1 MHALPPR
8 KFVPMTHSDFSDRA
22 KTYAQLKHSI
32 VGLICDRDP
41 IANQANFSAAIFA
54 ATGWHWVGFYRVE
67 GDELVLGPFQG
78 PVACTRL
85 HRDQGVCSAAWR
97 TAKSVL
103 VPDVETFPGH
113 IACSAMS
120 RSEIAIPLVDA
131 RGRVQ
136 AVFDIDSVEIDDFS
150 AEDARELEALLNEVC
165 DALLPSHS

>member
-8 KFVPMTHSDFSDRA
+8 KFVPMTHSDIGSRA

-32 VGLICDRDP
+32 VELICDPDP
-41 IANQANFSAAIFA
+41 IANQANFAASIFA
-54 ATGWHWVGFYRVE
+54 ATGWHWVGFNRVE

-85 HRDQGVCSAAWR
+85 RRDQGVCSAAWR
-97 TAKSVL
+97 SAKTVL
-103 VPDVETFPGH
+103 VPDVGAFPGH

-120 RSEIAIPLVDA
+120 RSEIATPLFDA

-136 AVFDIDSVEIDDFS
+136 AVLDLDSIEIDDFS
-150 AEDARELEALLNEVC
+150 AEDARELEALLNEDC

>member
-22 KTYAQLKHSI
+22 GTYAQLKHSI
-32 VGLICDRDP
+32 VELICDPDL
-41 IANQANFSAAIFA
+41 ISNQANFSAAISA
-54 ATGWHWVGFYRVE
+54 ATGWHWVGFYRVV

-85 HRDQGVCSAAWR
+85 RREQGVCSAAWR
-97 TAKSVL
+97 TAKTVL
-103 VPDVETFPGH
+103 
-113 IACSAMS
+113 
-120 RSEIAIPLVDA
+120 
-131 RGRVQ
+131 
-136 AVFDIDSVEIDDFS
+136 DIDSIEIDDFC